1 MFSRGAGADR
11 IAYFSDAVFAI
22 AMTILVVDLRI
33 PDGATDVWQVLQA
46 EWPSYFAFA
55 LSFVIIALAWVSHH
69 RRFRW
74 VREHDT
80 GLIWINLALLFFIV
94 SVPFPTALLA
104 EFGDQ
109 AVAVALYALVVAL
122 IMLMQVVEWTYL
134 YRRRMLDPLV
144 DDALHLQVVWAY
156 VPTFTVF
163 VLSIPIAF
171 LVGPQVAMY
180 FWLVQI
186 PLGPI
191 TGRLVNRALD
201 RRFPDQGPVYG
212 GDRPEPTADQAVDS
226 QDDETSRESLRSEDT
241 SAS

>member
-1 MFSRGAGADR
+1 MFGRGAGADR

-33 PDGATDVWQVLQA
+33 PEGSTDAWTVVQE

-55 LSFVIIALAWVSHH
+55 LSFVIIALSWVSHH

-80 GLIWINLALLFFIV
+80 GLIWINLVLLFFIV
-94 SVPFPTALLA
+94 SVPFPTAMLA
-104 EFGDQ
+104 DFADQ
-109 AVAVALYALVVAL
+109 SPAVALYALVVAL
-122 IMLMQVVEWTYL
+122 IMIMQIVEWTYL
-134 YRRRMLDPLV
+134 YRRGMLDPLV
-144 DDALHLQVVWAY
+144 DDSLHLQVVWAY
-156 VPTFTVF
+156 VPTVVVF
-163 VLSIPIAF
+163 LVSIPIAF
-171 LVGPQVAMY
+171 LVGPQAAMY

-191 TGRLVNRALD
+191 VGRLVDRALD

-212 GDRPEPTADQAVDS
+212 GDRLEPTADQAVDA